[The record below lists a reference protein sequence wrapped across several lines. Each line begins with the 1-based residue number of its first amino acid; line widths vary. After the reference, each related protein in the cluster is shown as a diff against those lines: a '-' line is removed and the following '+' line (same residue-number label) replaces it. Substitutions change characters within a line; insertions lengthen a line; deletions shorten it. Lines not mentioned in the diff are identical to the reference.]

1 MGRRRWPTYN
11 GAMPASH
18 PLVIGLALLS
28 ASLAAAAQA
37 PAAPATPAIA
47 RAQDPA
53 LEPSRS
59 NQTIERIRTEDGGSR
74 IDELR
79 VGGQTQSIVVQ
90 PKCGRPICGADRA
103 RVVRGSGISCASKP
117 PLARLLPLICPL

>member
-1 MGRRRWPTYN
+1 MRPTQ
-11 GAMPASH
+11 
-18 PLVIGLALLS
+18 PLVIGLALLCV
-28 ASLAAAAQA
+28 SLAAAAQA
-37 PAAPATPAIA
+37 PAAPAIV

-90 PKCGRPICGADRA
+90 PKLDVPAYEVRPTDMRGGSGQGGA
-103 RVVRGSGISCASKP
+103 RVWNFLRF
-117 PLARLLPLICPL
+117 

>member
-1 MGRRRWPTYN
+1 MVRRRRPTYN
-11 GAMPASH
+11 VAMPASH

-90 PKCGRPICGADRA
+90 PKLDMPAYEVRPTDMRGGSGQGGA
-103 RVVRGSGISCASKP
+103 RVWNFLRF
-117 PLARLLPLICPL
+117 

>member
-1 MGRRRWPTYN
+1 MVRRRRPTYN
-11 GAMPASH
+11 VGMPASH

-28 ASLAAAAQA
+28 VSLAAAAQA
-37 PAAPATPAIA
+37 PAAQAPAAPAIA

-90 PKCGRPICGADRA
+90 PKLDVPAYEVRPTDMRGGSGQGGA
-103 RVVRGSGISCASKP
+103 RVWNFLRF
-117 PLARLLPLICPL
+117 